1 MPPYLTKR
9 MLAERYGV
17 TKRTIERMWADGR
30 LPPPVYP
37 LGPQRPYND
46 LEKIEAAERAAVAL
60 AGAALRGRSVRIR
73 KASCVKATRAPAEP
87 ARSIL

>member
-46 LEKIEAAERAAVAL
+46 LEKIEAAERAAVA
-60 AGAALRGRSVRIR
+60 R
-73 KASCVKATRAPAEP
+73 P
-87 ARSIL
+87 ARHCVADQSESEKPAA